1 MKITIAA
8 EVEQSQ
14 MQPLE
19 VEPQSKLVE
28 EEVRS
33 TYSKLGVET
42 YVDVQNE
49 NTKAIVEHLEA
60 QDVVQ

>member
-1 MKITIAA
+1 METTLVIVI

-28 EEVRS
+28 EDMQI
-33 TYSKLGVET
+33 
-42 YVDVQNE
+42 VDLKVGTKPLVVIQNE
-49 NTKAIVEHLEA
+49 TIETVVGQIKA
-60 QDVVQ
+60 

>member
-1 MKITIAA
+1 METTLAIEA
-8 EVEQSQ
+8 EQSQ

-28 EEVRS
+28 EEVKI
-33 TYSKLGVET
+33 TNLEVGAKPFV
-42 YVDVQNE
+42 VIHNE
-49 NTKAIVEHLEA
+49 IIKIVVKQPKT